1 MTTEQK
7 FIQLRKQII
16 NRDLSR
22 MNDMQFDAVVTVDGP
37 VLILAG
43 AGSGKTTVLI
53 NRIATMI
60 KYGTAYN
67 STSAP
72 FATEEDVKILEE
84 CLNSEA
90 QAPDWLGE
98 NKVMPYQILAIT
110 FTNKAA
116 KELKERLETAIGEA
130 AQDVWAATFHS
141 TCSKILRRYADRL
154 GFSSGYTIYSADDQ
168 KRLMKDVMKR
178 LEIDEKFLTHKSILN
193 EISRAKDELI
203 DPVEYKKRTMNDI
216 RLETVA
222 RAYSE
227 YQKLLKEFDA
237 MDFDDLLFNTVE
249 LFRSNPDILEYY
261 QNRFQYVMIDEYQDT
276 NHAQYVFAKLLSQKH
291 RNICVV
297 GDDDQSIYRFRG
309 ATIENILSFEDEYKD
324 AKVIRLEQNY
334 RSTQNILDAANSVI
348 SNNTGRKGKSLWTS
362 RKDGEKITLYTASNE
377 VDEAKF
383 IAEQI
388 QDSIAS
394 GAKNSD
400 HAILYRMNA
409 QSNAI
414 ENVLMRSGI
423 SYRVVGGLKF
433 FDRKEIRDLIAYLN
447 LLNNQ
452 ADGVALKRIINEP
465 KRGIGDTTVAAL
477 SALSEQLNLP
487 MLDIARHA
495 DEYAHLQRTSSKLKG
510 FADMIDELRDAADS
524 VELPELFDKLLEKTQ
539 YIGYLESL
547 GEDGIDR
554 IDNVKEFASSIML
567 YQSENDEPTLAGF
580 LDEIALITDMDRED
594 DDNDKVWLMTMHTA
608 KGLEFPTVFIVGVE
622 EGIFP
627 SNQTIYGSLEDMEEE
642 RRLAY
647 VGITR
652 AKNKLFLT
660 NTFSRM
666 IFGKTERLM
675 PSRFISE
682 IPDSLINKKSAKL
695 QTNVFSN
702 FGSEHNRGGSYNDY
716 GSYSYQK
723 TTYKPSK
730 TYAEPKQTSQNS
742 LTYKVGDSVKHKVF
756 GVGMVVSAVA
766 MGNDVMLEICFDK
779 VGTKRV
785 MSNFAKLEKIK

>member
-16 NRDLSR
+16 KRDLSR

-84 CLNSEA
+84 CLYSEA
-90 QAPDWLGE
+90 QSPDWLGE

-203 DPVEYKKRTMNDI
+203 DPVEYKKRTMNDV

-261 QNRFQYVMIDEYQDT
+261 QNRFKYVMIDEYQDT

-495 DEYAHLQRTSSKLKG
+495 DEYAHLQRASSKLKG
-510 FADMIDELRDAADS
+510 FADMIDELRNAADS

-730 TYAEPKQTSQNS
+730 TYAEPKQTSKNS